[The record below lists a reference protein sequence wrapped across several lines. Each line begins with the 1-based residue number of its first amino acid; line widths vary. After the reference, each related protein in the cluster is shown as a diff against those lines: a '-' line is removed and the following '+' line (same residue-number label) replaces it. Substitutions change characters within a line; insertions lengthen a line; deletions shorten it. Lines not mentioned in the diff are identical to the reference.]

1 VVGKV
6 NYYLYCYLLL
16 YTDRLS
22 DACAFILFKR
32 FCIAIV
38 SRKYCCLDRRLRI
51 MNVAAHWCCV
61 SVTSKFYTVL
71 HASVSVS
78 VVELLIGV
86 FKAFCVHVYT
96 SLNENI
102 EVAAKLCRTY
112 IYYRAYAGRRRILLG
127 VVFAVSRSLQKVN
140 ERINHTHLSTV
151 TTNIPQLIA
160 SSLVVIIYSRN
171 FMTAK

>member
-78 VVELLIGV
+78 VVELLIR
-86 FKAFCVHVYT
+86 FLKPFIYT
-96 SLNENI
+96 YTRSLNENI

-112 IYYRAYAGRRRILLG
+112 IYYRAYATRRRIFYWGWYSLYLG
-127 VVFAVSRSLQKVN
+127 LFKKLTKEFS
-140 ERINHTHLSTV
+140 HTHLSTV
-151 TTNIPQLIA
+151 TTNIPH
-160 SSLVVIIYSRN
+160 Y
-171 FMTAK
+171 

>member
-32 FCIAIV
+32 FWIAIV

-51 MNVAAHWCCV
+51 MNIAAHWRCV
-61 SVTSKFYTVL
+61 AVTSKFYTVL

-78 VVELLIGV
+78 VVELLIGG
-86 FKAFCVHVYT
+86 FKAFMYT
-96 SLNENI
+96 YTR
-102 EVAAKLCRTY
+102 V
-112 IYYRAYAGRRRILLG
+112 
-127 VVFAVSRSLQKVN
+127 
-140 ERINHTHLSTV
+140 
-151 TTNIPQLIA
+151 
-160 SSLVVIIYSRN
+160 
-171 FMTAK
+171 